1 MPNVEGGA
9 AVMKMDLAGVWQ
21 GIGQTFA
28 NVPLAGYLLPLLA
41 LCIVVIVVGE
51 VFQRRVMMQHL
62 QMLSEATDEQ
72 SRLIE
77 RMRRS
82 LSDIME
88 IVVSIESASRQRV
101 RAEQAAPP
109 AVANVNGATSVAA
122 NPPPPNGNAG
132 ALAAS
137 LRQELESL
145 RAEFEAELPEGTPRD

>member
-1 MPNVEGGA
+1 MT
-9 AVMKMDLAGVWQ
+9 KIDLAGAWQ
-21 GIGQTFA
+21 NLIQTFA
-28 NVPLAGYLLPLLA
+28 NLPLAGYLLPLLG
-41 LCIVVIVVGE
+41 LCLAVIVVGE
-51 VFQRRVMMQHL
+51 VIQRRAMMQHL

-88 IVVSIESASRQRV
+88 IVVAIENASRQRA
-101 RAEQAAPP
+101 RAEQVAPLP
-109 AVANVNGATSVAA
+109 AANVNASASATATPSA
-122 NPPPPNGNAG
+122 NPNSNAM
-132 ALAAS
+132 AAA